1 MDSRKQSRR
10 CATSEFTTRIIR
22 KYKSN
27 KKNLQ
32 YELSDIAGKIYT
44 ILDILPCTQDEIMEK
59 LRKRKDDTTVPE
71 LRRGLLELEMQQIVS
86 RTGGQYRL
94 TKPKI

>member
-1 MDSRKQSRR
+1 M
-10 CATSEFTTRIIR
+10 
-22 KYKSN
+22 
-27 KKNLQ
+27 Q

-44 ILDILPCTQDEIMEK
+44 VLDIMPNTQDEIMDK
-59 LRKRKDDTTVPE
+59 LRKSENYITLPE
-71 LRRGLLELEMQQIVS
+71 LCRGLLELEMQQIVA